1 MGYKKKQKHNDEI
14 KGLYVKVYNG
24 NIEKALRKF
33 KKMVKESKLMVELKE
48 KQYFT
53 SKSEKRR
60 RKSKKAKKFQKNF
73 NK

>member
-1 MGYKKKQKHNDEI
+1 MGYKKKRKQNDEI
-14 KGLYVKVYNG
+14 TGLYVKVYNN

-33 KKMVKESKLMVELKE
+33 KKMVKESKLMVDLKE

>member
-1 MGYKKKQKHNDEI
+1 MGYKKRRKQSDELT
-14 KGLYVKVYNG
+14 GLSVRVYNN

-33 KKMVKESKLMVELKE
+33 KKLVKESKLMVELKE

-53 SKSEKRR
+53 PKSELRR

>member
-14 KGLYVKVYNG
+14 TGLYVKVYNG

-53 SKSEKRR
+53 SKAEKRR
-60 RKSKKAKKFQKNF
+60 RKSKKAKKFQKNLS
-73 NK
+73 K